1 MARYYGSQMAGER
14 VDVVVA
20 DHVLSVS
27 SPTKRYFP
35 DLGEAGR
42 KIAVVEYVL
51 AVGDHLLRA
60 VAHRPTYLQRFPD
73 GIGGE
78 EVYQKRLPPR
88 APEWLTRRTVTF
100 PSRRSAEALSPASV
114 ADLVWAVQMGTITFH
129 PWPSRA
135 PDVEHPDRL
144 RIDLDPQPG
153 TSFAEARAVALE
165 VLRPLLDEVGLD
177 GFPKTSGGRGLH
189 VDVPIEPKWT
199 FLDARRCVLAVA
211 RELER
216 RDPERVTSAWW
227 KEERGARIFVD
238 FNQMLRDRTI
248 AAAYSLRATP
258 TATVSTPVTWEELPS
273 VTTADFDIRT
283 VPERM
288 LRHPDPQLSMDSVP
302 GSLEPLLTWV
312 ARDERNGIAEAPF
325 PPNYP
330 KMPGEPPRVQ
340 PSRAKATGDG
350 DRD

>member
-1 MARYYGSQMAGER
+1 MAAER
-14 VDVVVA
+14 VDVAVA
-20 DHVLSVS
+20 DRVLSVS
-27 SPTKRYFP
+27 SPTKQYFP
-35 DLGEAGR
+35 ELGEAGR

-51 AVGDHLLRA
+51 AVGEHLLRA

-73 GIGGE
+73 GIAGE

-88 APEWLTRRTVTF
+88 APYWLARRTVTF
-100 PSRRSAEALSPASV
+100 PSRRSAEALSPTSV

-129 PWPSRA
+129 PWPSRD

-153 TSFAEARAVALE
+153 TSFADARAVAIDL
-165 VLRPLLDEVGLD
+165 VQPLLDEVGLV

-189 VDVPIEPKWT
+189 VDVPIEPRWT
-199 FLDARRCVLAVA
+199 FLQARRCVLAIA
-211 RELER
+211 REMER
-216 RDPERVTSAWW
+216 RDPARVTSAWW
-227 KEERGARIFVD
+227 KEERGSRIFID
-238 FNQMLRDRTI
+238 FNQMLRDKTI

-258 TATVSTPVTWEELPS
+258 AATASTPVTWEELPA
-273 VTTADFDIRT
+273 VTTEDFDIRT

-288 LRHPDPQLSMDSVP
+288 RRHPDPQRAMDASA
-302 GSLEPLLTWV
+302 GSLEPLLEWV
-312 ARDERNGIAEAPF
+312 ARDEGNGVAEAPY

-340 PSRAKATGDG
+340 PSKKNALNWKDS
-350 DRD
+350 D